1 MYVRAAAGRTNTS
14 LWKHCLAPKPTG
26 LLDFSFSTDSRRCKK
41 RLLQVVMSD
50 VVVLVG
56 AAQVETAAPVVTA
69 SSGDAYGP
77 AFFRPPD
84 SGLAGWVGGFAL
96 PA

>member
-1 MYVRAAAGRTNTS
+1 
-14 LWKHCLAPKPTG
+14 
-26 LLDFSFSTDSRRCKK
+26 
-41 RLLQVVMSD
+41 MSD
-50 VVVLVG
+50 GVVFVG

-77 AFFRPPD
+77 AFFRPTD